1 MQKNVTSRS
10 TKKMPLKILS
20 GVLDNLQT
28 VTAKPTFL
36 TSMIH
41 TRIMRGLT
49 IITSLLLIGIVASTA
64 KSQTQAKDLESREF
78 TDKAVSSVTRKRVAS
93 LPDPKEALKNAK
105 TILVKSTSLL
115 VGTSVIED
123 KLKKRREFQALGLL
137 ITRDVN
143 DADLILEV
151 EHDLFTMYT
160 YTVIDSRSQ
169 VLVASGK
176 LSSLGGTVAGKVAE
190 RFMKQMLQAKS

>member
-1 MQKNVTSRS
+1 
-10 TKKMPLKILS
+10 
-20 GVLDNLQT
+20 
-28 VTAKPTFL
+28 
-36 TSMIH
+36 
-41 TRIMRGLT
+41 MRGLT

-64 KSQTQAKDLESREF
+64 KSQTEGKDLESREL
-78 TDKAVSSVTRKRVAS
+78 TDKAVSSVTRKRVTS

-105 TILVKSTSLL
+105 TIFVKSTSLL

-137 ITRDVN
+137 ITRDV
-143 DADLILEV
+143 DAADLILEV

-190 RFMKQMLQAKS
+190 RFMKQLLQAKS